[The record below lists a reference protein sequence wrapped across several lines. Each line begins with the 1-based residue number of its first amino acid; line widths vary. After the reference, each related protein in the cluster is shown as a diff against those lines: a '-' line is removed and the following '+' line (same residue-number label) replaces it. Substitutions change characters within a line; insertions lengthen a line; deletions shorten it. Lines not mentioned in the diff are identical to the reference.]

1 MAEGVPNKSAL
12 NCVHIIA
19 NREELYTVVNGTE
32 TVERELVLRAQGGD
46 RNAFNELVTLHAHG
60 VMNVI
65 YRMCGDTQVAED
77 AAQETFLRAW
87 SQLGSFK
94 VELSLRNW
102 LYRIG
107 LNVATDMLRKEKHIA
122 SADLEDFHLP
132 DPQLGPEGIYLQD
145 ERIALVQAAIASL
158 PEASRVVLVLK
169 EYGELSYREIAE
181 SLYIPLGTVMSR
193 LNYAR
198 RLLKEKLQG
207 EMVPL
212 TEVEHV

>member
-1 MAEGVPNKSAL
+1 
-12 NCVHIIA
+12 
-19 NREELYTVVNGTE
+19 VVNGTE
-32 TVERELVLRAQGGD
+32 TVEKELVLRAQGGD
-46 RNAFNELVTLHAHG
+46 RNAFNDLVTLHARG
-60 VMNVI
+60 VMSVI

-87 SQLGSFK
+87 SNLGSFRP
-94 VELSLRNW
+94 EMSLRNW

-107 LNVATDMLRKEKHIA
+107 LNVATDMLRREKHIA
-122 SADLEDFHLP
+122 SADLEELHLP
-132 DPQLGPEGIYLQD
+132 DPQLGPEGVYLQD

-198 RLLKEKLQG
+198 RLLKEKLEG
-207 EMVPL
+207 EMVL
-212 TEVEHV
+212 SKEVEHV

>member
-1 MAEGVPNKSAL
+1 VDNS
-12 NCVHIIA
+12 
-19 NREELYTVVNGTE
+19 TE

-46 RNAFNELVTLHAHG
+46 RSAFNDLVTLHASG
-60 VMNVI
+60 VIKVI
-65 YRMCGDTQVAED
+65 YRMCSDTQLAED

-87 SQLGSFK
+87 SHLNTFRP
-94 VELSLRNW
+94 EMSLRNW

-107 LNVATDMLRKEKHIA
+107 LNVATDMLRKENHIDP
-122 SADLEDFHLP
+122 ADLEDFHLP
-132 DPQLGPEGIYLQD
+132 DPQLGPEGAYLQD
-145 ERIALVQAAIASL
+145 ERIALVQAAVASL

-198 RLLKEKLQG
+198 RALKEKLEG
-207 EMVPL
+207 EMVL
-212 TEVEHV
+212 STEVEHV

>member
-1 MAEGVPNKSAL
+1 VAL
-12 NCVHIIA
+12 N
-19 NREELYTVVNGTE
+19 GME

-46 RNAFNELVTLHAHG
+46 RSAFNDLVTLHARG

-65 YRMCGDTQVAED
+65 YRMCSDTQVAED

-132 DPQLGPEGIYLQD
+132 DPQLGPEGAYLQD

-207 EMVPL
+207 EMVSL

>member
-1 MAEGVPNKSAL
+1 
-12 NCVHIIA
+12 
-19 NREELYTVVNGTE
+19 VVNGME
-32 TVERELVLRAQGGD
+32 ADERELVLRAQGGD
-46 RNAFNELVTLHAHG
+46 RSAFNDLVILHARG

-87 SQLGSFK
+87 SNLGSFRP
-94 VELSLRNW
+94 EMSLRNW

-107 LNVATDMLRKEKHIA
+107 LNLAADMLRKEKHIDP
-122 SADLEDFHLP
+122 ADLEELHLP
-132 DPQLGPEGIYLQD
+132 DPQLGPEGTYLQD
-145 ERIALVQAAIASL
+145 ERTAIVQAAIASL

-198 RLLKEKLQG
+198 RALKEKLEG
-207 EMVPL
+207 EMVL
-212 TEVEHV
+212 STEVEHV

>member
-1 MAEGVPNKSAL
+1 VA
-12 NCVHIIA
+12 I
-19 NREELYTVVNGTE
+19 NGTE

-46 RNAFNELVTLHAHG
+46 RSAFNDLVTLHARG

-87 SQLGSFK
+87 SHLGSFDM
-94 VELSLRNW
+94 ELSLRNW

-132 DPQLGPEGIYLQD
+132 DPQLGPEGAYLQD

-198 RLLKEKLQG
+198 RALKEILQG
-207 EMVPL
+207 EMVSL

>member
-1 MAEGVPNKSAL
+1 M
-12 NCVHIIA
+12 
-19 NREELYTVVNGTE
+19 VNGTE
-32 TVERELVLRAQGGD
+32 TIERELVLRAQGGD
-46 RNAFNELVTLHAHG
+46 RNAFNDLVTLHARG

-87 SQLGSFK
+87 SHLGSFRP
-94 VELSLRNW
+94 EMSLRNW

-107 LNVATDMLRKEKHIA
+107 LNVAADMLRKEKHIA

-132 DPQLGPEGIYLQD
+132 DPQLGPEGVYLQD

-198 RLLKEKLQG
+198 RLLKEKLAG